1 MELSMVPLS
10 TMESSSSE
18 RSDQLS
24 HCVVWRPQR
33 LRLEEMTPISD
44 AWPQIEQPVRR
55 KGEMEP
61 KSASL
66 WKLLQF
72 LSAVFLSVCEEAPFL
87 QDPINITAEPGQN
100 VTLPCRGSDH
110 RTIIVVEWSRTDL
123 GSEYVLRYRDQQLDP
138 DYQNPSFRNRVDL
151 LDPQMKAGDVS
162 VVLKNLTTDDR
173 GTYECRVVQ
182 RGTRRRK
189 RGSLKTRPVSSVVLD
204 VVPSG
209 SEDGSREDGSV
220 GLLVGLL

>member
-1 MELSMVPLS
+1 M
-10 TMESSSSE
+10 
-18 RSDQLS
+18 D
-24 HCVVWRPQR
+24 
-33 LRLEEMTPISD
+33 
-44 AWPQIEQPVRR
+44 
-55 KGEMEP
+55 P

-72 LSAVFLSVCEEAPFL
+72 LSAVFLSVSEEAPFL
-87 QDPINITAEPGQN
+87 QGPINITAEPGQN
-100 VTLPCRGSDH
+100 VTLPCRGS
-110 RTIIVVEWSRTDL
+110 RGTIIVVEWSRTDL

-138 DYQNPSFRNRVDL
+138 ENQNPSFRNRVDL

-209 SEDGSREDGSV
+209 SEDESREDGSV
-220 GLLVGLL
+220 GLLVGLPVSIIAAAAAVAVGLIIYKRPGCLQQLYEHPAHQTAVELH

>member
-1 MELSMVPLS
+1 MYVTYIYIYIYIYILVLSI
-10 TMESSSSE
+10 
-18 RSDQLS
+18 DK
-24 HCVVWRPQR
+24 
-33 LRLEEMTPISD
+33 I
-44 AWPQIEQPVRR
+44 
-55 KGEMEP
+55 
-61 KSASL
+61 
-66 WKLLQF
+66 F
-72 LSAVFLSVCEEAPFL
+72 LIA
-87 QDPINITAEPGQN
+87 INQPGQN
-100 VTLPCRGSDH
+100 VTLPCRGS
-110 RTIIVVEWSRTDL
+110 RGTIIVVEWSRTDL

-138 DYQNPSFRNRVDL
+138 ENQNPSFRNRVDL

-209 SEDGSREDGSV
+209 QFVRVCDCF
-220 GLLVGLL
+220 LLFFTHLKAV